1 MDNTGFEID
10 LECGIQ
16 LPVVDPEE
24 ADHLS
29 EKIDVLE
36 GDIPKGEKDLEAQIQ
51 VVDPRVPR
59 TAEATV
65 GLPDWQGFFELPG

>member
-16 LPVVDPEE
+16 PPVVDPEE

-29 EKIDVLE
+29 EKTNVLE
-36 GDIPKGEKDLEAQIQ
+36 GDTLKGEKDLEAQLQ
-51 VVDPRVPR
+51 VVSPRIPS
-59 TAEATV
+59 TAEATI